1 MSYQD
6 HLKTCPYCQ
15 KGLPTHK
22 PTIFIKSASSY
33 NKDKKPTIY
42 VKSASAYNKQKKL
55 GELGSIIGGTYASLS
70 PWLQTKGASSEVVTR
85 KPGPIEREVKLK
97 ELGKM
102 IKGFVG

>member
-1 MSYQD
+1 M
-6 HLKTCPYCQ
+6 
-15 KGLPTHK
+15 
-22 PTIFIKSASSY
+22 
-33 NKDKKPTIY
+33 
-42 VKSASAYNKQKKL
+42 KSASAYNKQKKL
-55 GELGSIIGGTYASLS
+55 GELGSIIRGTYASLS